1 MSFNLSLCIH
11 TLYPGIFTLKSCDL
25 SITQINPI
33 SCLYN
38 FFFFFYFFLLYTLL
52 ITQSGIFSIR
62 NTSYVQVSSLL
73 NLAIYLLRKLIQ
85 LVAYLFFF
93 FSPFICPFNYPVTRT
108 QMLARFVDVLSSGHI
123 QHGIS
128 VSKLRMH
135 MRNLSIH
142 VNCFHDWFL
151 FLFSPRIGYISITK
165 PKLTWN
171 ISVVYQRGELHS
183 QYCNSVCVLN

>member
-1 MSFNLSLCIH
+1 M
-11 TLYPGIFTLKSCDL
+11 
-25 SITQINPI
+25 
-33 SCLYN
+33 
-38 FFFFFYFFLLYTLL
+38 
-52 ITQSGIFSIR
+52 
-62 NTSYVQVSSLL
+62 
-73 NLAIYLLRKLIQ
+73 IYLLRKLIQ

-93 FSPFICPFNYPVTRT
+93 FFLFPFICTFNYPVMRTR
-108 QMLARFVDVLSSGHI
+108 MLARFVDVLSSEHI

-135 MRNLSIH
+135 MLNLSIH

-151 FLFSPRIGYISITK
+151 FLFPPHIGYISITK